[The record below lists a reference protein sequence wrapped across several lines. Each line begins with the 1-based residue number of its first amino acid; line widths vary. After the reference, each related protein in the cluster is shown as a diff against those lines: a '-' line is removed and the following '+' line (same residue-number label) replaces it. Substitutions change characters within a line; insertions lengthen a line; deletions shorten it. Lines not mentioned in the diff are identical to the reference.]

1 MNKIAFISHPDC
13 SKHDMESDHP
23 ESPLRI
29 NSIVNHIIE
38 ADLAPFLHYMHA
50 PLAELEQIELA
61 HTEEHIAFIFDNTPK
76 TGFFTIDPDTR
87 MGIYTLNAIL
97 HASGAVVK
105 ATDIVMSG
113 EYRHAYCN
121 VRPPGHHAEKNQPM
135 GFCFFNNIA
144 IGALYALE
152 HYNLSRVAIVDFD
165 VHHGNGTEDIV
176 AHHDNILYCSTFQS
190 PLYPDKAAKSQ
201 QGKLVNVPLK
211 AQTGSTEFRQAI
223 RDDWLPE
230 LEAFQPELIF
240 ISAGF
245 DAHRDEFIAGLNL
258 VEDDFEWV
266 TKKLCQLADKTA
278 QGRIVSALEGGYEL
292 SALGRSAVAHIKAL
306 MLY

>member
-1 MNKIAFISHPDC
+1 MNRIAFISHPDC
-13 SKHDMESDHP
+13 LKHDMESDHP

-29 NSIVNHIIE
+29 NSIVSHIIK
-38 ADLAPFLHYMHA
+38 ADLAPFLHLINA
-50 PLAELEQIELA
+50 PLAELEQIALA
-61 HTEEHIAFIFDNTPK
+61 HDADYIASIFDNAPK
-76 TGFFTIDPDTR
+76 TRFYDIDPDTR
-87 MGIYTLNAIL
+87 MGIHTLSAIL
-97 HASGAVVK
+97 RASGAVVK

-121 VRPPGHHAEKNQPM
+121 VRPPGHHAEKNQAM

-152 HYNLSRVAIVDFD
+152 HYGLSRVAIVDFD

-190 PLYPDKAAKSQ
+190 PLYPNKAGKSQ
-201 QGKLVNVPLK
+201 QGKLVNSPLE
-211 AQTGSTEFRQAI
+211 AQAGSTEFRKAI

-245 DAHRDEFIAGLNL
+245 DAHCDEFIAGLNL
-258 VEDDFEWV
+258 VESDFKWV

-292 SALGRSAVAHIKAL
+292 SALGRSAAAHIKAL
-306 MLY
+306 MVY